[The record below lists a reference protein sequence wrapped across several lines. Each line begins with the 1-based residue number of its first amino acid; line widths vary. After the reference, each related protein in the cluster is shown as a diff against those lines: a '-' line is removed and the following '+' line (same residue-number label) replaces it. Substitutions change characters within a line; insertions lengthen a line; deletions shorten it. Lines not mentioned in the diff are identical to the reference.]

1 MTRCLITGV
10 AGFIGSSLAHHLSH
24 AGYQVRGVDNL
35 STGNLANLDA
45 CRARIDFHRGDI
57 RESRLMTQLCQGV
70 DVVFHQ
76 AAIASVQRSV
86 DDPIDT
92 FDTNVNGT
100 RTVLEAAR
108 KQGVR
113 RVIFASSSAI
123 YGDASRLPCAEDDHY
138 KPLSPYA
145 AHKLNGELML
155 QDDWLNGD
163 IETVALRYF
172 NVFGPRQSADSPYS
186 GAIASFVKA
195 MTAGRPATIF
205 GDGLQ
210 TRDFVFID
218 DVVRANVKAMES
230 RVELV
235 GGCAFNIAS
244 GQARSVLETA
254 QTIAAIVGFRAATHH
269 APARADEIRHSLADV
284 RQARQMLGFSASTT
298 FPRGLARTV
307 AWMRQNASRAD
318 LRVATSMPVPQSA
331 SHGLPRGANTHAL
344 AR

>member
-10 AGFIGSSLAHHLSH
+10 AGFIGSSLADHLSH

-35 STGNLANLDA
+35 STGNLANLEP
-45 CRARIDFHRGDI
+45 CRARMDFHRGDI
-57 RESRLMTQLCQGV
+57 RDARLMTQLCQGV

-76 AAIASVQRSV
+76 AAVASVQRSV

-92 FDTNVNGT
+92 FEINVNGT

-108 KQGVR
+108 RRGVR
-113 RVIFASSSAI
+113 RFIFASSSAI
-123 YGDASRLPCAEDDHY
+123 YGDASRLPCAEDDNY

-155 QDDWLNGD
+155 QDRWLNGD

-235 GGCAFNIAS
+235 GGYAFNIAT

-254 QTIAAIVGFRAATHH
+254 HTIAGIVGFRGATHH
-269 APARADEIRHSLADV
+269 APARADEIKHSLADV
-284 RQARQMLGFSASTT
+284 RQARQLLGFSAATT
-298 FPRGLARTV
+298 FQRGLARTV
-307 AWMRQNASRAD
+307 AWMRQNGSQPE
-318 LRVATSMPVPQSA
+318 LRVPTGMHVHQPA
-331 SHGLPRGANTHAL
+331 SDVLPRGANAHAP